1 MKFLRRLGIIFDGA
15 MEVMAYL
22 AGSLLLCMMVLITVA
37 VGLRYLFHR
46 PIGWS
51 IEISQYMLVFLG
63 FLVIAWVLRREGHV
77 KMDIIIHAF
86 NQTTQA
92 LINSITSAVNTTASI
107 ILTFFAARV
116 TWDLYQSDYFT
127 PTILMVPKFI
137 FIAVITLG
145 LFTLSLQFIRRTYNS
160 LKSWRSQQNK

>member
-1 MKFLRRLGIIFDGA
+1 MKFLRTLGIIFDGT

-22 AGSLLLCMMVLITVA
+22 AGIFLVIVMLLITVA

-51 IEISQYMLVFLG
+51 IEISQYMLVFMG
-63 FLVIAWVLRREGHV
+63 FLVIAWVLRREEHV
-77 KMDIIIHAF
+77 KMDIIIQAF

-92 LINSITSAVNTTASI
+92 LINSITSAINTAASI
-107 ILTFFAARV
+107 ILTFFAAKV

-127 PTILMVPKFI
+127 PTILMVPKCI
-137 FIAVITLG
+137 FIAVITFG
-145 LFTLSLQFIRRTYNS
+145 FFTLSIQFIRRTYNS
-160 LKSWRSQQNK
+160 VKGWRSQQNK